1 MRKICVFTST
11 RADYGLLRNLIRE
24 IDNSPELSLQLL
36 VSGTHLVPDQGMT
49 VNEIQT
55 DGFALDHCIDIKLS
69 DDSPSG
75 ICDSMG
81 VAVSRYGKALETIQ
95 PDILVILG
103 DRFESFCCAAA
114 ATVYRIPIA
123 HIHGGESTVGAMDEA
138 FRHSITKMA
147 HLHFPCCEIYRRR
160 IIQLGEAPDRVF
172 DVGALGVENIKKIR
186 LMTKQE
192 LETSIDFKL
201 DRPFFLVTFHP
212 VTLENAT
219 AGEQFGQ
226 LLAALDQFQD
236 HQCIFTHA
244 NADTD
249 GRIINQMMVAYVDKH
264 SDRCI
269 AVPSLGALRYLSAV
283 SLAAAVIGNSSSG
296 IIEVPCF
303 RIATVNIGDRQKG
316 RVRVQ
321 SVIDCATEAQDIVPA
336 ISKALD
342 ANFRQ
347 SLKNLKSP
355 YFRPNTAKAIAEIIT
370 GIPLKEILKKQFYD
384 LDLSSNLIKAPA
396 L

>member
-11 RADYGLLRNLIRE
+11 RADYGLLRNLIGE
-24 IDNSPELSLQLL
+24 IENSPKLSLQLL

-49 VNEIQT
+49 IKEIQA
-55 DGFALDHCIDIKLS
+55 DGYTLDHCIDIELS
-69 DDSPSG
+69 DDSPGG

-81 VAVSRYGKALETIQ
+81 VAVSRYGNALSTIQ

-114 ATVYRIPIA
+114 ATVCRIPIA

-147 HLHFPCCEIYRRR
+147 HLHFPCCDTYRQR

-172 DVGALGVENIKKIR
+172 DVGTLGVENIKKIQ
-186 LMTKQE
+186 LMTKHE

-212 VTLENAT
+212 VTLENET

-236 HQCIFTHA
+236 HKCIFTQA

-249 GRIINQMMVAYVDKH
+249 GRIINKMMYAYVDKY
-264 SDRCI
+264 SYRCMAI
-269 AVPSLGALRYLSAV
+269 PSLGYLRYLSAMN
-283 SLAAAVIGNSSSG
+283 LCAAVVGNSSSG
-296 IIEVPCF
+296 ILEAPVFKVP
-303 RIATVNIGDRQKG
+303 TVNIGDRQKG
-316 RVRVQ
+316 RVRMDSIIDCRPEQDAITLAIKKALSIDIVKSLQ
-321 SVIDCATEAQDIVPA
+321 SMKNPYEKNETAIQIKNILVSTKLGSVI
-336 ISKALD
+336 K
-342 ANFRQ
+342 
-347 SLKNLKSP
+347 
-355 YFRPNTAKAIAEIIT
+355 
-370 GIPLKEILKKQFYD
+370 KEFYD
-384 LDLSSNLIKAPA
+384 IQ
-396 L
+396 